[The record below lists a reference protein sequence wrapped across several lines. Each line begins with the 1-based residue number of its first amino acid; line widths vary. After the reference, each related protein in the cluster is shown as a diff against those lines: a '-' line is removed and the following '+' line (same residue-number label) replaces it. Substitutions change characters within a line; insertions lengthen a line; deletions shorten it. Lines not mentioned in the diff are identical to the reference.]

1 MYDLLFKDG
10 LLIDGSGAPAFRA
23 DIALQQGRIAAIGD
37 LGDNPAHQ
45 TIDASGRYICPGLID
60 IHTHSDLTLALDGRA
75 YSSLAQG
82 ITTQIMG
89 NCGVSAAPTREGN
102 PYYGP
107 LDPSMTRGLDCDWVY
122 FDQYFD
128 RLETQGLGTNTATL
142 VGHGNIRVAAMGYE
156 DRAPTAR
163 EMNAMLDLTERAM
176 ADGCFGLSSGLAYAP
191 GPYAA
196 PEELVALSEV
206 VARYQGIYTSHI
218 RNQTK
223 GIAAAVCEVT
233 NVGQQACLAAHVS
246 HMQPGDPMLGS
257 TRQLLEDMDA
267 LRAEGIDIS
276 CDAIPYT
283 IGSTTLKSLLPPWA
297 LDGGDE
303 ALLRRLNDPALR
315 EQIKADTMQHGA
327 ESGGSRKRNL
337 VKSGQWE
344 KIWLGSAEHNVRFA
358 GLDFA
363 EIGRRRQQDPHDA
376 VLDILI
382 EEEARPWML
391 AEDVSEEDFLN
402 IARHPA
408 GGVISDG
415 FSLVPEGVLAEGK
428 HHPRSYAAFPYFLRR
443 FVREQAA
450 MRWEE
455 AIYKLTG
462 HAAARFGLTD
472 RGLLR
477 EGLCADLLVFDP
489 MTISEGADFES
500 PYQYPDGIDYVL
512 VNGSIAVERGEL
524 SDVRA
529 GCVLRK

>member
-1 MYDLLFKDG
+1 
-10 LLIDGSGAPAFRA
+10 
-23 DIALQQGRIAAIGD
+23 
-37 LGDNPAHQ
+37 
-45 TIDASGRYICPGLID
+45 
-60 IHTHSDLTLALDGRA
+60 
-75 YSSLAQG
+75 
-82 ITTQIMG
+82 
-89 NCGVSAAPTREGN
+89 
-102 PYYGP
+102 
-107 LDPSMTRGLDCDWVY
+107 
-122 FDQYFD
+122 
-128 RLETQGLGTNTATL
+128 
-142 VGHGNIRVAAMGYE
+142 
-156 DRAPTAR
+156 
-163 EMNAMLDLTERAM
+163 
-176 ADGCFGLSSGLAYAP
+176 
-191 GPYAA
+191 
-196 PEELVALSEV
+196 
-206 VARYQGIYTSHI
+206 
-218 RNQTK
+218 
-223 GIAAAVCEVT
+223 
-233 NVGQQACLAAHVS
+233 
-246 HMQPGDPMLGS
+246 MLGS

-303 ALLRRLNDPALR
+303 ALLRRLRDPALR
-315 EQIKADTMQHGA
+315 ERIKADTMQHGA

-344 KIWLGSAEHNVRFA
+344 KIWLGSAEANAHFT

-376 VLDILI
+376 VLDVLI

-408 GGVISDG
+408 GGIISDG

-489 MTISEGADFES
+489 KTISEGADFES
-500 PYQYPDGIDYVL
+500 PYQYPEGIDYVL

>member
-1 MYDLLFKDG
+1 MYDLLFKNG

-23 DIALQQGRIAAIGD
+23 DIALQEGRIAAIGD
-37 LGDNPAHQ
+37 LGDSPAQQ
-45 TIDASGRYICPGLID
+45 TVDASGRYICPGLID

-75 YSSLAQG
+75 FSSLAQG

-89 NCGVSAAPTREGN
+89 NCGVSAAPTREGD

-107 LDPSMTRGLDCDWVY
+107 LDPSMTRGLDCDWVH
-122 FDQYFD
+122 FDQYFA

-176 ADGCFGLSSGLAYAP
+176 VDGCFGLSSGLAYAP

-206 VARYQGIYTSHI
+206 VARHRGIYTSHI
-218 RNQTK
+218 RNQTE
-223 GIAAAVCEVT
+223 GIAAAVGEVT
-233 NVGQQACLAAHVS
+233 NVGRSARLAAHVS

-267 LRAEGIDIS
+267 LRAEGVDIS

-283 IGSTTLKSLLPPWA
+283 VGSTTLKSLLPPWA

-303 ALLRRLNDPALR
+303 ALLRRLRDPAMR
-315 EQIKADTMQHGA
+315 ERIKADTMQHGA

-344 KIWLGSAEHNVRFA
+344 KIWLGSAEQNAHFA

-376 VLDILI
+376 VLDVLI

-408 GGVISDG
+408 GGVVSDG

-489 MTISEGADFES
+489 KTISEGADFES
-500 PYQYPDGIDYVL
+500 PYQYPEGIDYVL
-512 VNGSIAVERGEL
+512 VNGSIAAERGEL

-529 GCVLRK
+529 GCILRK